1 MSSLPWSVICEKGKT
16 PTVTDF
22 HDGDRPDQEPL
33 GPRDQEGFD
42 HLKPHP
48 DHPMAFKEREEQ
60 RERERQKKLLEEDPS
75 DGEPP
80 EEKQGLLDHLDELR
94 TTLIHSSLAAA
105 IASVLSWF
113 ISAKLLNLLIIPI
126 QEYGVYFTAP
136 NEAFMTRLKLS
147 GAMGLFVVAP
157 FIFFKFYMFIL
168 PGLHKREAKVVTP
181 LLMVT
186 VVLFYTGVAF
196 SYLIVIPQIIPFFMS
211 FGTEILSPLIGIGEY
226 FSLVTRLCLAFGLVF
241 QLPLLVLFLSGIG
254 IVNPRMLL
262 RTWRIAI
269 VVIFLVSA
277 VLTPADIPSQLMMAG
292 PLLVLYFSSVLVAI
306 VMTRGKRKE
315 D

>member
-1 MSSLPWSVICEKGKT
+1 MTDLPNDDLTEK
-16 PTVTDF
+16 
-22 HDGDRPDQEPL
+22 EPL
-33 GPRDQEGFD
+33 GPRDQDGFD

-60 RERERQKKLLEEDPS
+60 RERERKQKLLEESQGDE
-75 DGEPP
+75 DPP
-80 EEKQGLLDHLDELR
+80 EEKLGLLDHLDELR

-113 ISAKLLNLLIIPI
+113 VSGRLLDLLILPI
-126 QEYGVYFTAP
+126 REYGVYFTAP
-136 NEAFMTRLKLS
+136 NEAFMTRLKMS
-147 GAMGLFVVAP
+147 GAMGLFIVAP

-168 PGLHKREAKVVTP
+168 PGLHKREAKMVTP
-181 LLMVT
+181 LLMAT

-211 FGTEILSPLIGIGEY
+211 FGTEILSPLISVGEY
-226 FSLVTRLCLAFGLVF
+226 FSLVSRLCLAFGLVF
-241 QLPLLVLFLSGIG
+241 QLPLLVLFVCGMG
-254 IVNPRMLL
+254 IVDPRLLL
-262 RTWRIAI
+262 RTWRMAM
-269 VVIFLVSA
+269 VMIFIMSA

-292 PLLVLYFSSVLVAI
+292 PLLILYFGSVLVAFLI
-306 VMTRGKRKE
+306 TRGKRKE

>member
-1 MSSLPWSVICEKGKT
+1 M
-16 PTVTDF
+16 TDL
-22 HDGDRPDQEPL
+22 HDGDIPEKKPL

-48 DHPMAFKEREEQ
+48 DHPMAFKEREEL
-60 RERERQKKLLEEDPS
+60 REQERKQKLLDES
-75 DGEPP
+75 QGENDPP

-113 ISAKLLNLLIIPI
+113 VSGRLLDLLILPI
-126 QEYGVYFTAP
+126 REYGVFFTAP

-168 PGLHKREAKVVTP
+168 PGLHKREARMVTP
-181 LLMVT
+181 LLIAT

-211 FGTEILSPLIGIGEY
+211 FGTEILSPLISVGEY
-226 FSLVTRLCLAFGLVF
+226 FSLVSRLCLAFGLVF
-241 QLPLLVLFLSGIG
+241 QLPLLVLFVCGMG
-254 IVNPRMLL
+254 IVDPRMLL
-262 RTWRIAI
+262 RTWRMATVMIFIA
-269 VVIFLVSA
+269 SA

-292 PLLVLYFSSVLVAI
+292 PLLILYFGSVLVAFLF
-306 VMTRGKRKE
+306 TRGKRKE